1 MGSDSMDQFDLVKHF
16 NEDVDSIL
24 AGKPQANSKQ
34 VQSEYDDLLNLAAV
48 LAETDLF
55 PENGKQ
61 QILRRQLMNRC
72 LAKNKTRNNKEAIMK
87 NFFGKHRPAVMAG
100 SFVLVAV
107 LSFSLIFPNA
117 LTATAK
123 SIGNI
128 LKLGSYVTIVSDM
141 PAPDPSTVKP
151 LTPEQQA
158 QLDKNGYVEIVEDDG
173 SVITIGTRDEPTVDT
188 VNYSSLADAQQGV
201 SYKLLAPTYLPK
213 GYSFKNAECYEGS
226 KEYITLN
233 FQGPGKGII
242 LMQRIMNEHTKYVT
256 NGEVVEPVTINGNK
270 GAWDDSSLVWNI
282 GDVNYTL
289 FAKGFSKDEIM
300 KIAES
305 VK

>member
-1 MGSDSMDQFDLVKHF
+1 MEQFDFVKYF

-24 AGKPQANSKQ
+24 AGKPQANSQQ
-34 VQSEYDDLLNLAAV
+34 VQSEYDHILNLAAV
-48 LAETDLF
+48 LAETNLD
-55 PENGKQ
+55 PKNGKKQ
-61 QILRRQLMNRC
+61 MLRRQLMNRC
-72 LAKNKTRNNKEAIMK
+72 LAKNKARNNKEAIMK
-87 NFFGKHRPAVMAG
+87 NLFGKHRPVLLAG

-107 LSFSLIFPNA
+107 LSFSLIFPGA

-128 LKLGSYVTIVSDM
+128 LNLGSYVTIVSDM

-233 FQGPGKGII
+233 FQGSGKNII
-242 LMQRIMNEHTKYVT
+242 LMQRIMNEQTKYVMGT
-256 NGEVVEPVTINGNK
+256 DGQVEPVTINGNK
-270 GAWDDSSLVWNI
+270 GAWDDLNLIWNI

-289 FAKGFSKDEIM
+289 IANGCSKEEIK